1 MLLLLFDIDGTLLQ
15 RASKEHA
22 HALREAAGAVH
33 GVHVHDIE
41 TVEYA
46 GRTDRAI
53 TRDLLAAVGVT
64 EIDERVAGRGRSTPT
79 TRRI

>member
-1 MLLLLFDIDGTLLQ
+1 M
-15 RASKEHA
+15 E
-22 HALREAAGAVH
+22 VH
-33 GVHVHDIE
+33 GIE

-64 EIDERVAGRGRSTPT
+64 EIDEAWLRSRGR
-79 TRRI
+79 RL